1 MPILWH
7 IFFVMRPGTKPLIK
21 EASTVRAGGDSHSE
35 RKDAAMAHARSRRDD
50 WRAGAGGRR
59 VR

>member
-35 RKDAAMAHARSRRDD
+35 RKNAARDGTRAQQAR
-50 WRAGAGGRR
+50 
-59 VR
+59 